1 VAVLLPDVAWM
12 QETTLWLAGLVAVL
26 SLGSIFLG
34 MVSIGTGR
42 DYLPTRVRRL
52 LSRVPAS
59 EEDHRLRGMSLVLNG
74 AAMMIFALGITAST
88 LATINRGSFPKG
100 LFFVTTIAFLGAIAC
115 SIGSYMLYWRVR
127 FVSTRESTNAQAG
140 IPPA

>member
-1 VAVLLPDVAWM
+1 M
-12 QETTLWLAGLVAVL
+12 QETTLWIASLVAVL

-34 MVSIGTGR
+34 LISIGTGK
-42 DYLPTRVRRL
+42 DYLPQRVRRL

-74 AAMMIFALGITAST
+74 AATTIFALGITAST
-88 LATINRGSFPKG
+88 LAMINRGSFPKG
-100 LFFVTTIAFLGAIAC
+100 LFFVTTVAFVGAIAC
-115 SIGSYMLYWRVR
+115 SIGSYILYWRVR
-127 FVSTRESTNAQAG
+127 FVSTRASTDTNPG

>member
-1 VAVLLPDVAWM
+1 VDRVACCS
-12 QETTLWLAGLVAVL
+12 G

-34 MVSIGTGR
+34 LISIGTGK

-74 AAMMIFALGITAST
+74 AAMTIFALGITAST
-88 LATINRGSFPKG
+88 LAMINRGSFPRG
-100 LFFVTTIAFLGAIAC
+100 LFFVTTVAFLAAIAC
-115 SIGSYMLYWRVR
+115 SIGSYVLYWRVR
-127 FVSTRESTNAQAG
+127 FVSTRASTDAHPG